1 MGGENDFM
9 GENTIR
15 KLLKKENMVLLI
27 LGGLLLVVI
36 AMPVGS
42 GEKRTDVTET
52 GSYSVA
58 ETETVVDEY
67 SSPLEKQ
74 LEDMLSQ
81 VTGVGSVEVM
91 ITLETTTEKEQ
102 ILYPQVEGVLVSCE
116 GAGKGTV
123 NAEITEALQAL
134 FNLEAHKIKVLSM
147 NGGS

>member
-36 AMPVGS
+36 AMPVKK
-42 GEKRTDVTET
+42 EEDTQTVTEN
-52 GSYSVA
+52 SLYPVMEADYS
-58 ETETVVDEY
+58 VDEY
-67 SSPLEKQ
+67 SGLLEKQ
-74 LEDMLSQ
+74 LEEMLSK
-81 VTGVGSVEVM
+81 VTGVGDVEVM
-91 ITLETTTEKEQ
+91 ITLKTTTEKEQ

-116 GAGKGTV
+116 GAGRGSV

-134 FNLEAHKIKVLSM
+134 FNLDAHKVKVLSM